1 MVSSSNPVELRSPDN
16 LYLKS
21 ATIMKKLDK
30 ALIIER
36 RAFLR
41 KVIKRS
47 VAPVVVIHSLRKAK
61 ADPLYGESR
70 QNEVL

>member
-1 MVSSSNPVELRSPDN
+1 
-16 LYLKS
+16 
-21 ATIMKKLDK
+21 MKKLDK

-47 VAPVVVIHSLRKAK
+47 VVPVVVIHSLRKAK